1 MLPVPICSNQ
11 RACWCWPRQYQAG
24 QNMLNLNT
32 VSLFMYFIEIFEKA
46 DKKYSLCLK
55 SYISSGYRGDT

>member
-1 MLPVPICSNQ
+1 M
-11 RACWCWPRQYQAG
+11 
-24 QNMLNLNT
+24 NLNT

-55 SYISSGYRGDT
+55 SYISSGYRGGHSIT

>member
-24 QNMLNLNT
+24 KKKLNLNP
-32 VSLFMYFIEIFEKA
+32 VSLFMYIIEIFEKA
-46 DKKYSLCLK
+46 DKK
-55 SYISSGYRGDT
+55 IQFVPQEQHI